1 MTNPPRLLVIFGGA
15 ALVVV
20 VAIATLGTGSWWLL
34 AVAFVIFLAAA
45 ALAIVPL
52 GKALN
57 QGEKPDPVTDAR
69 LDAEGDDPELG
80 MRGSDE
86 PSERPRDQPG

>member
-1 MTNPPRLLVIFGGA
+1 MKNPPRLLVIFAGA
-15 ALVVV
+15 VLVVV
-20 VAIATLGTGSWWLL
+20 VAIATLGTDSWWLL

-45 ALAIVPL
+45 ALAIMPL
-52 GKALN
+52 GKALD

-86 PSERPRDQPG
+86 PSEPPRDQPG